1 MLEKANMLLLTNET
15 THNDRSLKHDFS
27 WQQIH
32 TKNAKIRGEPV
43 WKKFGYFGHEKTD
56 FNIENKDF
64 SENALCYVNQVYSPT
79 V

>member
-15 THNDRSLKHDFS
+15 THNDRSLKHFS

-32 TKNAKIRGEPV
+32 TKNGKIRGEPV